1 MTSTARTLFLV
12 ASLCLMLISVVGC
25 GKKGDPIPQ
34 DQKNIFTWDNATASL
49 TANGC
54 LAVSALMRGA
64 AQNVDSFTIELEPLS
79 ANADSTLPAELQTAQ
94 DTCEGCPFTPR
105 EHAEITPQQA
115 VQVEKGTRYAF
126 TYCPTT
132 KAAAYRWRLVARNVF
147 MAFPFA
153 ITPIKT
159 VR

>member
-1 MTSTARTLFLV
+1 MTTARALRTLFL
-12 ASLCLMLISVVGC
+12 ALFLLLSVTGC
-25 GKKGDPIPQ
+25 GKKGDPMPQ
-34 DQKNIFTWDNATASL
+34 DQKNIFTWESANASL

-54 LAVSALMRGA
+54 LAIAALMRGA
-64 AQNVDSFTIELEPLS
+64 SQNVDGFTIELEPLS
-79 ANADSTLPAELQTAQ
+79 ARPDSTLPAELQTAQ

-115 VQVEKGTRYAF
+115 AQADKGTRYTF
-126 TYCPTT
+126 TYCPQT

-147 MAFPFA
+147 MSFPFA
-153 ITPIKT
+153 LTPVKA